1 MSPRAG
7 LELSGDTTLT
17 DTHNVIQAKAGKATL
32 IPEFQ
37 PTEWPKRRFIE
48 SLPWL
53 FHYFGLC
60 CAVVSDFATYVA
72 GSQDVTLFTH

>member
-7 LELSGDTTLT
+7 LELPGEIPLT
-17 DTHNVIQAKAGKATL
+17 DTHNGIQAKAGNVTL

-37 PTEWPKRRFIE
+37 PTEQPKRHFVE

-53 FHYFGLC
+53 FHYFGMC
-60 CAVVSDFATYVA
+60 SAVVGDFATYTA
-72 GSQDVTLFTH
+72 GSQDVTSLTH